1 MDSTMKTY
9 VVDFQY
15 VVKYYA
21 YAKKR
26 PMSSVPMAA
35 YLTAWSR
42 QYQRNTARMQ
52 SERSWQVLDKR
63 NEWIHWWV
71 TVLRTTY

>member
-1 MDSTMKTY
+1 MDSIMKMY

-35 YLTAWSR
+35 YLTAWSWHV
-42 QYQRNTARMQ
+42 
-52 SERSWQVLDKR
+52 S
-63 NEWIHWWV
+63 HWWKQV
-71 TVLRTTY
+71 PLRGGPSPKSHLRSVGLPGGLPL